1 MARHQVLAI
10 AFGIAIVCVSAIP
23 AIITWRASAN
33 LLAGYHYMLTFDRA
47 FPAIGAWFVLI
58 VGLAVCAN
66 LVLRAFWPK

>member
-23 AIITWRASAN
+23 AIITWRASAW
-33 LLAGYHYMLTFDRA
+33 LLRSNVMTFELA
-47 FPAIGAWFVLI
+47 FGPLGAWLILVLGMS
-58 VGLAVCAN
+58 VAAQ